1 MYTSDGLSPPQNSN
15 RSCLSSVYVI
25 KKPRMLLSR
34 SRPSP
39 ASDVWQANRP
49 RRKQNANK
57 NKTQSTS
64 RGKIQPWPVGAN
76 KVYIFPLLRPCG
88 HFNPPVLFN
97 PWNAAHTISSDVF
110 GENGEKRG
118 DLTTP
123 SPLDQNQPGRGR
135 SFSSTFS
142 TLPLMYHGHF
152 SWRQSRS
159 AIRRA
164 AFKDFSV

>member
-1 MYTSDGLSPPQNSN
+1 MALVHHRTATGLAFLEYISLKKNTNAFEPIPTITSK
-15 RSCLSSVYVI
+15 RCLASKPSE
-25 KKPRMLLSR
+25 KK
-34 SRPSP
+34 
-39 ASDVWQANRP
+39 
-49 RRKQNANK
+49 NANK

-64 RGKIQPWPVGAN
+64 RGKIQPRPVGAN
-76 KVYIFPLLRPCG
+76 KVNIFPLLRPCG

-123 SPLDQNQPGRGR
+123 SPLDQNQPARGR